1 MSRILHVLSDSDDL
15 TIGLFLRDMML
26 SYGLEKVR
34 LEMCDHGS
42 LVDELTQRPPKG
54 IGLLDLVVRSNAQAI
69 IPFLDILYERRRG
82 GKEYLKISLR
92 LVVSGSLMRQRGLHS
107 LISIHDLLLKVKT
120 EVKLIEH
127 IVRRRAID
135 HR

>member
-26 SYGLEKVR
+26 LYGLEKVR

-54 IGLLDLVVRSNAQAI
+54 IGLLDLVVRLNAQAI